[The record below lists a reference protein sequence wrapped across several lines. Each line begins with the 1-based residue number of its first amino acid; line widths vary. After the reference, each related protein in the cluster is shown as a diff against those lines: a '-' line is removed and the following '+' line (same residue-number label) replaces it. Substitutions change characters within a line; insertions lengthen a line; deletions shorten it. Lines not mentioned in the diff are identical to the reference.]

1 MWVYDFPLHLNM
13 ESSDRYKTIKGE
25 AEGVYKEKGSKFIAL
40 AFHVE
45 SEQEAKAALL
55 KVKKSYHDARHHCYA
70 FRIGPEKEFFR
81 SSDDGEPSGTAGK
94 PILNQLFSAGLFN
107 VLVVV
112 VRYFGGTKL
121 GVPGLIRAYKTAT
134 TEALA
139 HARIVTLS
147 VMRQLE
153 LSFDYG
159 LMNPVMRVIKE
170 EKPEVVTRDF
180 DTACRL
186 VLQVERNR
194 EEPLL
199 DKLKRIRGLV
209 VK

>member
-1 MWVYDFPLHLNM
+1 MG
-13 ESSDRYKTIKGE
+13 ETDRYKTIKSR

-40 AFHVE
+40 AFPVE
-45 SEQEAKAALL
+45 TEKEAKGLL
-55 KVKKSYHDARHHCYA
+55 FVIKKEYHDARHHCYA
-70 FRIGPEKEFFR
+70 FRLGPEKEFFR

-94 PILNQLFSAGLFN
+94 PILNQIFSAGLFN

-134 TEALA
+134 REALGNA
-139 HARIVTLS
+139 NLITLS

-153 LSFDYG
+153 LSFDYL
-159 LMNPVMRVIKE
+159 LMNRVMRVIKE
-170 EKPEVVTRDF
+170 EKPRVVKQDF
-180 DTACRL
+180 DTACTL
-186 VLQVERNR
+186 VLQVEKNR
-194 EEPLL
+194 EEHLQE
-199 DKLKRIRGLV
+199 KLKRIRGLT